1 MAVNEKRL
9 RITEFDFNDVKDNL
23 KTFLKGQ
30 TEFKDY
36 DFEGSGMNIL
46 LDTLAYNTHYLGFNA
61 NMLANEMF
69 LDSSSLRSSVVSHA
83 KTLGYEV
90 TSARAPIATINVALT
105 TDSSTRTMP
114 AGTAFSS
121 TVDGTSYQFVTIS
134 DVTASNNGGT
144 VSFDSTQ
151 IYEGTYLTTKFVVDT
166 SDADQR
172 FVLGDNRA
180 DTSTLVV
187 KVQTSSTDTTTT
199 TYTKATDI
207 SQLSST
213 STVYYLQEVDT
224 GRFEIYFGDGV
235 VSRALSDGNIVIL
248 NYVVTNKTAAN
259 GASSFSAPS
268 TIDGVSSITIT
279 PVSNA
284 GGGAEPESLDS
295 IKLQAPLDFASQGR
309 AVTTDD
315 YAVYTRKL
323 FPNTQA
329 VSVFGGEDGSFDPS
343 LGVTSTPEYGKV
355 FISIRSTTG
364 LNLSDAQKS
373 QLVSDFAKFKVAS
386 VTPVIVDPETTFIIL
401 NVTFNYDSTSTTKE
415 KTELEGLVTTT
426 ISNYNRD
433 NLKDFNKPF
442 RYSQLTGLVDDTD
455 TAILSNITTVTL
467 ARFVTP
473 TTTAATAYTLNF
485 NNPFFHPH
493 DGHNADAGGI
503 IASTGFLIDG
513 GSTEYFFDDD
523 GKGNLRIYSLVAGV
537 RTYLQTQ
544 AGTVDYTN
552 GSVTINAVQI
562 TSVSNVDGSAST
574 QFRLTVLPDSND
586 IIPVRNQLLEIDTV
600 NTTVIGNVD
609 ATATTGRGYT
619 VTTTGGASG
628 GSTTGASTNTT
639 TTVTTTSS
647 TPTSSSY

>member
-9 RITEFDFNDVKDNL
+9 SITEFDFDDVKDNL
-23 KTFLKGQ
+23 KVFLKGQ

-69 LDSSSLRSSVVSHA
+69 LDSASLRSSIVSHA

-90 TSARAPIATINVALT
+90 TSARAPNATINVSLT
-105 TDSSTRTMP
+105 TSSSTKTMP
-114 AGTAFSS
+114 AGTAFTS
-121 TVDGTSYQFVTIS
+121 TIDDVSYQFVTIADITS
-134 DVTASNNGGT
+134 TNNGGV

-151 IYEGTYLTTKFVVDT
+151 IYEGTYVTTKYLVDT
-166 SDADQR
+166 SDIEQR
-172 FVLGDNRA
+172 YILGDSRA
-180 DTSTLVV
+180 DTSTLTV
-187 KVQTSSTDTTTT
+187 KVQNSASDSTTT

-207 SQLSST
+207 TQLSST
-213 STVYYLQEVDT
+213 STVYYLQEVDG
-224 GRFEIYFGDGV
+224 GRFEVYFGDGV
-235 VSRALSDGNIVIL
+235 VSRGLSDGNIVIL
-248 NYVVTNKTAAN
+248 EYVVTNKTAAN

-268 TIDGVSSITIT
+268 TIDGVSDIGIVTVT
-279 PVSNA
+279 NA
-284 GGGAEPESLDS
+284 SGGAEPESLNS

-309 AVTTDD
+309 AVTADD
-315 YAVYTRKL
+315 YAVYAKKL

-343 LGVTSTPEYGKV
+343 TGVSSVPEYGKV
-355 FISIRSTTG
+355 FISIKSSTG

-415 KTELEGLVTTT
+415 KTELETLVNTT
-426 ISNYNRD
+426 IQNYTD
-433 NLKDFNKPF
+433 TDLEDFNRPF
-442 RYSQLTGLVDDTD
+442 RYSKLTGLIDQTD

-473 TTTAATAYTLNF
+473 ITTTSTAYTLNF
-485 NNPFFHPH
+485 NNAFFNPH
-493 DGHNADAGGI
+493 SGHSTI
-503 IASTGFLIDG
+503 IASTGFFIDNA
-513 GSTEYFFDDD
+513 STEYFFDDD
-523 GKGNLRIYSLVAGV
+523 GQGNLRIYSLVAGV
-537 RTYLQTQ
+537 RTYFDSQ
-544 AGTVDYTN
+544 AGTVDYEN
-552 GSVTINAVQI
+552 GIIKINSILI

-586 IIPVRNQLLEIDTV
+586 VIPVRNQLLEIDTV
-600 NTTVIGNVD
+600 NTSVVGTVD
-609 ATATTGRGYT
+609 QTATTGRGYT
-619 VTTTGGASG
+619 VTTTGGA
-628 GSTTGASTNTT
+628 GSTTGTATTTT
-639 TTVTTTSS
+639 TTVATTSS
-647 TPTSSSY
+647 TATSSSY